1 MATNNSSQGLNKI
14 KNVLDK
20 RIMEVEAELNN
31 PDSLFKRERTILKRH
46 ILQILKTRTS
56 NNLKLLQKLE
66 IEFLKDVEDLTESLI
81 DTFRFDLDEFDLD

>member
-1 MATNNSSQGLNKI
+1 MNTNNSSQGLTKI

-31 PDSLFKRERTILKRH
+31 SDTLFKREKLILKRH
-46 ILQILKTRTS
+46 ILQILKTRTY

-81 DTFRFDLDEFDLD
+81 DTFRFDPEEFDLD

>member
-1 MATNNSSQGLNKI
+1 MNTNNSSQGLTKI

-31 PDSLFKRERTILKRH
+31 SDTLFKREKLILKRH

-81 DTFRFDLDEFDLD
+81 DTFRFDPEEFDLD